1 MLLHTLK
8 LSLHSFSLKI
18 KLIIRNPK
26 AIIDWSIGV
35 EYNNISDIVLG
46 EGVRIHKGTVLTA
59 RNNSSREQ
67 GLLKI
72 GRNTYIGEN
81 NIIRASGGVKIG
93 DNCLISNNVVIVS
106 ENHGTKLGIPIT
118 KQSSAT
124 KKGVTAEKAQQLME
138 TDYMFYACLMC
149 KCGDADGAVS
159 GACHSTGNTIRP
171 ALQLDLNKV
180 TFDST
185 TNTFTVEETASYS
198 VTVTAGSNMTKTETS
213 GEAEQT
219 GLTGAMTDVVYTAN
233 EGYYFPEN
241 YSVTAVNGISVTR
254 DSYTQI
260 TVSGTPTADAT
271 IALTA
276 PTEKSKEATPTAT
289 FQGDYAD
296 GNIHGDGRV

>member
-1 MLLHTLK
+1 MLLNTLK

-124 KKGVTAEKAQQLME
+124 KKGVTICDDVWIGANVVILP
-138 TDYMFYACLMC
+138 
-149 KCGDADGAVS
+149 GVVVGSGAVV
-159 GACHSTGNTIRP
+159 G
-171 ALQLDLNKV
+171 
-180 TFDST
+180 
-185 TNTFTVEETASYS
+185 
-198 VTVTAGSNMTKTETS
+198 AGS
-213 GEAEQT
+213 
-219 GLTGAMTDVVYTAN
+219 VVVRSV
-233 EGYYFPEN
+233 PEN
-241 YSVTAVNGISVTR
+241 AIVMGNPA
-254 DSYTQI
+254 
-260 TVSGTPTADAT
+260 TVKKMRS
-271 IALTA
+271 
-276 PTEKSKEATPTAT
+276 
-289 FQGDYAD
+289 
-296 GNIHGDGRV
+296 